1 MASAIHSETQLVD
14 RETHQSVHKDLG
26 TFVLVIMSHGSEG
39 SVAGCDEKL
48 ILITDIIDL
57 LSPKNFP
64 DMEGKPKII
73 IIQACAGSMLCIQ
86 RFHSVLNCTI
96 YIYIQ

>member
-1 MASAIHSETQLVD
+1 MSAIHSETQLVD
-14 RETHQSVHKDLG
+14 SETHQSVHKDLG
-26 TFVLVIMSHGSEG
+26 AFVLVIMSHGREG

-73 IIQACAGSMLCIQ
+73 IIQACAGSMYAFNDFIHC
-86 RFHSVLNCTI
+86 VLYCKDV
-96 YIYIQ
+96 Y